1 MIKKMSFVRC
11 GNNLNIND
19 DDKNYCLRVFLLC
32 ILQNQK
38 LIQQTKKKKGVNS
51 LMTANRSRKLRKK
64 KDVLFLKIECL

>member
-38 LIQQTKKKKGVNS
+38 FIQQTKKKKGVNS

-64 KDVLFLKIECL
+64 KEVLFLEIECL